1 MSEPPA
7 TRTLPAG
14 GAARIR
20 LRTRDLDEA
29 QAAGA
34 DAYHSHRVSVLGDR
48 DRFGLRLDTVRIGG
62 LTLGRLSY
70 GTEVSVE
77 TTEPPTAYQV
87 NVPVSGTV
95 RAWSD
100 DERAVAEPGRAVVHR
115 PGRRHGFQGWA
126 SPCRVFGLRID
137 RDCLEQELK
146 IMVDR
151 PVRTP
156 IAFPL
161 ALDLRSGPGRHWWSL
176 VQVVAAQ
183 LWDDDRPPHPF
194 LSATLEH
201 AVIAGLLLAA
211 GLDHRAGLAAPVTP
225 ARPAAIRR
233 ALDLIESHPEAP
245 LTVRDLAAAAGVGV
259 RTLQEGFRSVLGTTP
274 MRYLRDVR
282 LARARQD
289 LLNAGDAPEPVATIA
304 YRWGFSHLGR
314 FTERYRAVYG
324 ESPSR
329 TRPV

>member
-1 MSEPPA
+1 VSEPPA

-14 GAARIR
+14 SAARGARIR

-48 DRFGLRLDTVRIGG
+48 DRFGLRLDTVRMGG

-100 DERAVAEPGRAVVHR
+100 DERAVAVPGRAVVHH

-137 RDCLEQELK
+137 RQCLEQELK
-146 IMVDR
+146 IMADR

-183 LWDDDRPPHPF
+183 LWIN
-194 LSATLEH
+194 LEVH
-201 AVIAGLLLAA
+201 LRHGAAVLHNCGPVESVGLELVEHHGHQPQRAA
-211 GLDHRAGLAAPVTP
+211 V
-225 ARPAAIRR
+225 
-233 ALDLIESHPEAP
+233 
-245 LTVRDLAAAAGVGV
+245 
-259 RTLQEGFRSVLGTTP
+259 EGRCFE
-274 MRYLRDVR
+274 
-282 LARARQD
+282 Q
-289 LLNAGDAPEPVATIA
+289 
-304 YRWGFSHLGR
+304 
-314 FTERYRAVYG
+314 
-324 ESPSR
+324 
-329 TRPV
+329 